1 LATAE
6 NHYAS
11 REKIRIRDA
20 RSPQID
26 ASSEGS
32 GVFRAPSKICN
43 DATAIGKIGRSQFCQ
58 VGHIG
63 PLFSPC

>member
-1 LATAE
+1 LPTAE
-6 NHYAS
+6 IRFAS
-11 REKIRIRDA
+11 SEKTRVRDA

-43 DATAIGKIGRSQFCQ
+43 EATAIGEIGRS
-58 VGHIG
+58 
-63 PLFSPC
+63 

>member
-1 LATAE
+1 LAKPE
-6 NHYAS
+6 NRYVS

-32 GVFRAPSKICN
+32 GVFRAPPKICH
-43 DATAIGKIGRSQFCQ
+43 DVIEIGKIGHS
-58 VGHIG
+58 
-63 PLFSPC
+63 